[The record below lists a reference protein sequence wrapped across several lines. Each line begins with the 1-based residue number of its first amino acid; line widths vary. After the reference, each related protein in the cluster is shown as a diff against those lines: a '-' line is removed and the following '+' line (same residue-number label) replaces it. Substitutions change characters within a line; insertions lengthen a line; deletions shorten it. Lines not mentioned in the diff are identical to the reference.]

1 MQISDV
7 KGASKEAVNHPS
19 HYAAHYRREVIE
31 LTSHFD
37 FTTGNALKYVLRC
50 RFKSL
55 PTEDLQKARWYL
67 NYFSDHPESG
77 FMKKEGLEP
86 VLADFL
92 DDLAREKDRFFGE
105 KASSFLRNLVAA
117 VELAPELRGYALS
130 EAACSI
136 DSLIARAPD
145 HVTRS

>member
-1 MQISDV
+1 MPISEV
-7 KGASKEAVNHPS
+7 AGASKEAVNHPS

-50 RFKSL
+50 RFKGR
-55 PTEDLQKARWYL
+55 PTEDLQKAHWYL

-77 FMKKEGLEP
+77 FLKSEGLEP

-92 DDLAREKDRFFGE
+92 TDLANQKDQLLVKKPAVLSGI
-105 KASSFLRNLVAA
+105 SSPRCSSRLNSGLRS
-117 VELAPELRGYALS
+117 LRLRRPR
-130 EAACSI
+130 
-136 DSLIARAPD
+136 LKR
-145 HVTRS
+145 

>member
-1 MQISDV
+1 MPISDV
-7 KGASKEAVNHPS
+7 AGASLEAVKHAS

-50 RFKSL
+50 RFKGR
-55 PTEDLQKARWYL
+55 PTEDLQKAHWYL

-77 FMKKEGLEP
+77 FLKSEGLEP

-92 DDLAREKDRFFGE
+92 TDLANQKDQLFGE
-105 KASSFLRNLVAA
+105 EAGRFVRNLVAA
-117 VELAPELRGYALS
+117 VQLAPEFRAPELEAAKTALESLIKAS
-130 EAACSI
+130 EA
-136 DSLIARAPD
+136 
-145 HVTRS
+145 